1 MKEKNI
7 LKVIK
12 KVIISSTPRHLSLV
26 EKNIVPKRKP
36 RFWQALPIATLA
48 ASAVVIGIVSSIAT
62 PSEVNNSSVNVQRPI
77 SEMMAQLTNPSY
89 TLSYVVDN
97 VIYYAYEVAEPL
109 IKITIPD
116 TNTGTTHTTYFM
128 DVSDANSPYFYQI
141 FEEETWSMYAM
152 EPYEALGFTS
162 PLSLIDPFA
171 IEDAWFVWNE
181 SIKGYQLN
189 SEYLSQVFENSPL
202 QGVEDVEI
210 WMTVEGNIVLSFGG
224 RIHQEHDQHAILQL
238 IYSDFGTTTVTLP
251 TNVIDLSM
259 VGINDLLN
267 GSTNHRYAFYFTP
280 VNEESNALPFVYQ
293 TAERD
298 GETFKKNEYRYDYSD
313 PSSGGVVIDTY
324 VTKNNDQFIQIV
336 SDASGY
342 FESPLDQE
350 AYDLAL
356 ENFYPVNILELQES
370 WLDIENEVFLET
382 FGTNAYPI
390 LANYLDGFL
399 NLQIEGSVEDFL
411 AYAAMSQ
418 SYWQGATITVFA
430 TLTIDNIPYQ
440 FVLELYSFNQVQG
453 IYLPYAPS
461 VRTTLSESLALAVG
475 TSSYMVEQFTMDAEG
490 NYVPSNDS
498 YVLVR
503 SNEDFQRYRFNA
515 QGYLDVDYFG
525 KLGDEYFTYKYVY
538 NQGEYV
544 KETIDQNTYEASVID
559 IEWLRLANIQSED
572 YQENNDM
579 PGEYILSPS
588 SFERIF
594 SQAILAEVEITEA
607 LIRYMDVSYGNP
619 VIVFSFAGT
628 DRLTGSP
635 VQFESRYSYFGQAT
649 IYFPNSIEDGTNP
662 TDPTSGLQLSIEAF
676 NERYPNGVESFIG
689 TLYGFDDTGEI
700 IIYEVFSLQNN
711 EALIINREDGTYT
724 QILSENGQY
733 IQIQGSLNTNETTT
747 TSSDQATFAALSSSL
762 SFINFDAFNSS
773 HLTPVNE
780 DTQDGL
786 YQVNLDQFDELFNL
800 PIDPSIVITEAYV
813 EIRSDLL
820 LVYVNGWNEET
831 GQYVTYYLVLEALNQ
846 DVYLIDYLE

>member
-12 KVIISSTPRHLSLV
+12 KVIVSSTPSHLSLV

-48 ASAVVIGIVSSIAT
+48 ASLVVIGIVSSIAT
-62 PSEVNNSSVNVQRPI
+62 PSEDTNSSVNVQRPI
-77 SEMMAQLTNPSY
+77 SEMMAQLTSPSY
-89 TLSYVVDN
+89 KLSYVMDN
-97 VIYYAYEVAEPL
+97 VTYYSYEVAQPL
-109 IKITIPD
+109 IKITVPD
-116 TNTGTTHTTYFM
+116 TNTGTADTTYFI
-128 DVSDANSPYFYQI
+128 DLSDANSPYFYQI

-152 EPYEALGFTS
+152 KPYEALGFTS
-162 PLSLIDPFA
+162 PLSFIDPFA
-171 IEDAWFVWNE
+171 IEDAWFVWDE

-202 QGVEDVEI
+202 QGVEGVEV
-210 WMTVEGNIVLSFGG
+210 WMTAEGNIVLSFGG
-224 RIHQEHDQHAILQL
+224 RIHQEHDQHAIVQL

-280 VNEESNALPFVYQ
+280 VNGEPDALPFVYR

-298 GETFKKNEYRYDYSD
+298 GETFKKSEYRYDYSD
-313 PSSGGVVIDTY
+313 PSSGGVVFNTY
-324 VTKNNDQFIQIV
+324 VTKNNDQFIQIA
-336 SDASGY
+336 SGASGY

-350 AYDLAL
+350 GYDLAL
-356 ENFYPVNILELQES
+356 ENFYPVHILDLQES
-370 WLDIENEVFLET
+370 WLETENEVFLET

-390 LANYLDGFL
+390 LENYLDGFL
-399 NLQIEGSVEDFL
+399 NLQIEGEIEDFL
-411 AYAAMSQ
+411 AYVSMSQ
-418 SYWQGATITVFA
+418 ALNQGATITVFA

-440 FVLELYSFNQVQG
+440 FFLQLFSFNQVQG
-453 IYLPYAPS
+453 IYLPYTPS

-475 TSSYMVEQFTMDAEG
+475 TSSYMVEQFTIDAEG

-498 YVLVR
+498 YVLLR
-503 SNEDFQRYRFNA
+503 SNEDFQRYRFNT
-515 QGYLDVDYFG
+515 QGYLDLDYFG
-525 KLGDEYFTYKYVY
+525 KFGDEYFTYKYVY
-538 NQGEYV
+538 NQDEYV

-559 IEWLRLANIQSED
+559 TEWLRLANIQNDD
-572 YQENNDM
+572 YQENNDI

-594 SQAILAEVEITEA
+594 SEAILAEVEVTEA
-607 LIRYMDVSYGNP
+607 LIRYMDMSHGNP

-635 VQFESRYSYFGQAT
+635 VQFESRYSYFGQTT
-649 IYFPNSIEDGTNP
+649 IYFPNPIEDDANP
-662 TDPTSGLQLSIEAF
+662 TDPTTGLQLSLEAF
-676 NERYPNGVESFIG
+676 LERYPNGVESFIG

-700 IIYEVFSLQNN
+700 IIYEVFSLQDN

-733 IQIQGSLNTNETTT
+733 NQIQGSLNTNETTT
-747 TSSDQATFAALSSSL
+747 TASDQATFVALSSSL
-762 SFINFDAFNSS
+762 SFINFEAFNSS
-773 HLTPVNE
+773 NLTPMNE

-800 PIDPSIVITEAYV
+800 PLDPSIVITEAYV
-813 EIRSDLL
+813 EIRSDYL
-820 LVYVNGWNEET
+820 LVLVNGWHEES
-831 GQYVTYYLVLEALNQ
+831 GEYLTYYLVLEALNQ
-846 DVYLIDYLE
+846 DVNLIGYLQ